1 MTYTPAKPWPVVSID
16 EAHAQ
21 LTAPGQRFE
30 LDQAVIDGVP
40 TKVWKNAPPTLRD
53 VLLNGRAFGER
64 EFLVYAVSYTHLTLP
79 TKRIV

>member
-1 MTYTPAKPWPVVSID
+1 MTETAAKPWPVVSIA

-30 LDQAVIDGVP
+30 LDEAVIDGVP

-64 EFLVYAVSYTHLTLP
+64 EFLVDFRFRHGQQIWS
-79 TKRIV
+79 